1 MLGDFGV
8 SGLAIYPSS
17 WFRVPYCDFRVCG
30 LYGILIGH
38 LGSDLRVRGF
48 KLQRLLFRPKT
59 SAKIPVH
66 YSYWYLF
73 RLLNIKS
80 LSQLENLTGVSE
92 HQGRPRCLENPSP
105 SLLAPELC
113 PNPKP

>member
-17 WFRVPYCDFRVCG
+17 WFRVPYCDFMVCG

>member
-38 LGSDLRVRGF
+38 LGSDLRVLYSTMQEAQEWSKQSGRAKGRKPSGHGVTTVM
-48 KLQRLLFRPKT
+48 KL
-59 SAKIPVH
+59 
-66 YSYWYLF
+66 
-73 RLLNIKS
+73 
-80 LSQLENLTGVSE
+80 E
-92 HQGRPRCLENPSP
+92 
-105 SLLAPELC
+105 
-113 PNPKP
+113 